1 MAKTAQ
7 VTCKFLG
14 VLFFVA
20 GLAGFAFGEEADW
33 YHSLLHFLT
42 GLIALHFGFAG
53 SPSAAKGF
61 CLVFGVGYQAF
72 GMLGIALGDQAMNR
86 LWDVG
91 LARLSLGDHVFHVV
105 LGMIILAGGLFSR
118 DVTVPTFN
126 RVEGDA

>member
-33 YHSLLHFLT
+33 YHNLLHFLT
-42 GLIALHFGFAG
+42 GLIALHF
-53 SPSAAKGF
+53 GF